1 MSRPIRRFLSSGDYT
16 TADPPGLRA
25 TARGSRNHGAIVRPF
40 GISSATL
47 LGCGVPGNQTMT
59 MLDRMRRH
67 KGWLKWSLAL
77 VILTFAFFFVP
88 NNGATTAGGISPEQV
103 LADVNGE
110 AITVAQFQR
119 RYGAQLQAYRNAY
132 GGQISE
138 QMLRQLGIDQQILQ
152 SLVDEQ
158 AVAVEARRQNL
169 RVTDVEV
176 RQRILSLPG
185 LMENGV
191 FIGETRYRQLLS
203 NQNPPLSTREFED
216 QLRSAIL
223 QEKLRTSVTGWM
235 SVPDA
240 DVAAEYRRRNEKVKL
255 ELVNLTADGFRSQV
269 AVTPADIQ
277 ARFDANKETYRI
289 GEKRKVRYALVEV
302 DKVRERVQVP
312 EADIQAFY
320 DQNKAQY
327 TTEGRVRASHILLK
341 TEGKDE
347 AAVKA
352 KAEDL
357 LKQARGG
364 ADFAALAKANSED
377 EGSAVNGGDLNY
389 FGRGQMV
396 PEFEQAAF
404 ALKAGE
410 ISDVIKTSFG
420 FHIIKVVES
429 QPETTRP
436 LAEVSPEIVDQLR
449 WQKAQQQAEQDGK
462 AMEAAIKSAADLDRV
477 AKERGLA
484 LVDSPFFL
492 RDEPIGELGAS
503 PDLASRAFSMK
514 DGEVTPALRVTR
526 GWVIATPAGT
536 QASYLPQLAEV
547 SDRVRDDVVREKA
560 ADLVKQRGQTI
571 ADELKKAAD
580 FTAAAKKAGFEAK
593 ASELVARGGAFPDIG
608 VNAALESAVFGLPV
622 GGVAG
627 PVPTPTGSVIAR
639 VAERADVTEAQI
651 TEGRDALREELVNQ
665 QRDRFFM
672 AYMAKAKTNL
682 KIEVKQDLLTQL
694 MGPMPAPPSFPAPAA
709 APVAVPGTP

>member
-1 MSRPIRRFLSSGDYT
+1 
-16 TADPPGLRA
+16 
-25 TARGSRNHGAIVRPF
+25 
-40 GISSATL
+40 
-47 LGCGVPGNQTMT
+47 MT

-88 NNGATTAGGISPEQV
+88 NNGATTAGVSPDQV

-110 AITVAQFQR
+110 PITVAQFQR
-119 RYGAQLQAYRNAY
+119 RYSAQLQAYRQAY

-169 RVTDVEV
+169 RVSDVEV

-191 FIGETRYRQLLS
+191 FIGEARYRQLLS

-240 DVAAEYRRRNEKVKL
+240 DVAAEFKRRNEKVKL
-255 ELVNLTADGFRSQV
+255 ELVHLTADGFRNQV
-269 AVTPADIQ
+269 AVTAADIQ

-312 EADIQAFY
+312 PADIQAFY

-327 TTEGRVRASHILLK
+327 STEGRVRASHILLK

-347 AAVKA
+347 AAVRA

-404 ALKAGE
+404 SLKSGD
-410 ISDVIKTSFG
+410 ISDLVKTTFG
-420 FHIIKVVES
+420 FHIIKVVDS

-436 LAEVSPEIVDQLR
+436 LADVTPEIVEQLK
-449 WQKAQQQAEQDGK
+449 WQKAQQQAEQDAK
-462 AMEAAIKSAADLDRV
+462 AMEATIKTAADLDRV
-477 AKERGLA
+477 AKERGVA
-484 LVDSPFFL
+484 VVESPLFL

-526 GWVIATPAGT
+526 GWVFATPAGK
-536 QASYLPQLAEV
+536 QDSYLPQLSEVAE
-547 SDRVRDDVVREKA
+547 RVRDDAVRDKA
-560 ADLVKQRGQTI
+560 AELVKTRGAAI

-593 ASELVARGGAFPDIG
+593 ASELVARGAALPDIG
-608 VNAALESAVFGLPV
+608 VNPVVEAAVFGLPV

-627 PVPTPTGSVIAR
+627 PVATPNGQVIAR

-651 TEGRDALREELVNQ
+651 AEGRDGLRQELVNQ
-665 QRDRFFM
+665 QRDRFFA
-672 AYMAKAKTNL
+672 AYMTKAKTGL
-682 KIEVKQDLLTQL
+682 KIGIRQELLAQL
-694 MGPMPAPPSFPAPAA
+694 MGPMPAAPAFPAP
-709 APVAVPGTP
+709 VPGAPQ

>member
-1 MSRPIRRFLSSGDYT
+1 
-16 TADPPGLRA
+16 
-25 TARGSRNHGAIVRPF
+25 
-40 GISSATL
+40 
-47 LGCGVPGNQTMT
+47 MT

-88 NNGATTAGGISPEQV
+88 NNGATTAGVSPDQV

-110 AITVAQFQR
+110 PITVAQFQR
-119 RYGAQLQAYRNAY
+119 RYSAQLQAYRQAY

-169 RVTDVEV
+169 RVSDVEV

-191 FIGETRYRQLLS
+191 FIGEARYRQLLS

-240 DVAAEYRRRNEKVKL
+240 DVAAEFKRRNEKVKL
-255 ELVNLTADGFRSQV
+255 ELVHLTADGFRNQV
-269 AVTPADIQ
+269 TVTPADIQ

-312 EADIQAFY
+312 PADIQAFY

-327 TTEGRVRASHILLK
+327 STEGRVRASHILLK

-347 AAVKA
+347 AAVRA

-404 ALKAGE
+404 SLKSGD
-410 ISDVIKTSFG
+410 ISDLVKTTFG
-420 FHIIKVVES
+420 FHIIKVVDS

-436 LAEVSPEIVDQLR
+436 LADVTPEIVEQLK
-449 WQKAQQQAEQDGK
+449 WQKAQQQAEQDAK
-462 AMEAAIKSAADLDRV
+462 AMEATIKTAADLDRV
-477 AKERGLA
+477 AKERGIT
-484 LVDSPFFL
+484 VVESPLFL
-492 RDEPIGELGAS
+492 RDEPIGDLGAS
-503 PDLASRAFSMK
+503 PDLATRAFSMK

-526 GWVIATPAGT
+526 GWVFATPVGT

-547 SDRVRDDVVREKA
+547 TDRVREDAVRDKA
-560 ADLVKQRGQTI
+560 AELVKSRAAAI

-593 ASELVARGGAFPDIG
+593 ASELVARGAALPDIG
-608 VNAALESAVFGLPV
+608 VNPVVEAAVFGLPV

-627 PVPTPTGSVIAR
+627 PIVTPNGQVIAR
-639 VAERADVTEAQI
+639 VAERADVTDAQI
-651 TEGRDALREELVNQ
+651 ADGRDGLRQELVNQ
-665 QRDRFFM
+665 QRDRFFA
-672 AYMAKAKTNL
+672 AYMTKAKTGL
-682 KIEVKQDLLTQL
+682 KIGIRQELLAQL
-694 MGPMPAPPSFPAPAA
+694 MGPMPAAPAFPAP
-709 APVAVPGTP
+709 VPGAPQ

>member
-1 MSRPIRRFLSSGDYT
+1 
-16 TADPPGLRA
+16 
-25 TARGSRNHGAIVRPF
+25 
-40 GISSATL
+40 
-47 LGCGVPGNQTMT
+47 MT

-88 NNGATTAGGISPEQV
+88 NNGATTAGVSPDQV

-110 AITVAQFQR
+110 PITVAQFQR
-119 RYGAQLQAYRNAY
+119 RYGAQLQAYRQAY

-169 RVTDVEV
+169 NVTDVEV

-191 FIGETRYRQLLS
+191 FIGEARYRQLLS

-240 DVAAEYRRRNEKVKL
+240 DVATEFKRRNEKVKL

-269 AVTPADIQ
+269 AVTAADIQ
-277 ARFDANKETYRI
+277 ARFDAVKETYRI

-302 DKVRERVQVP
+302 DKVRERVEVP
-312 EADIQAFY
+312 PADIQAFY

-327 TTEGRVRASHILLK
+327 STEGRVRASHILLK

-347 AAVKA
+347 AAVRA

-357 LKQARGG
+357 LKQARGS
-364 ADFAALAKANSED
+364 ADFAVLAKANSED

-404 ALKAGE
+404 ALKSGD
-410 ISDVIKTSFG
+410 ISDLVKTTFG
-420 FHIIKVVES
+420 FHIIKVVDS

-436 LAEVSPEIVDQLR
+436 LAEVTPEIVDQLK

-462 AMEAAIKSAADLDRV
+462 AMEATIKTAADLDRV
-477 AKERGLA
+477 AKERGIA
-484 LVDSPFFL
+484 AVESPLFL

-514 DGEVTPALRVTR
+514 DGDVTPALRVTR
-526 GWVIATPAGT
+526 GWVLATPAGK
-536 QASYLPQLAEV
+536 QDSYLPQLAEV
-547 SDRVRDDVVREKA
+547 AERVREDAVRDKA
-560 ADLVKQRGQTI
+560 AELVKTRAAAI

-580 FTAAAKKAGFEAK
+580 FTAAAVKAGFEAK
-593 ASELVARGGAFPDIG
+593 ASELVARGAALPDIG
-608 VNAALESAVFGLPV
+608 VNPEVEAAVFGLPV

-627 PVPTPTGSVIAR
+627 PIATPNGQVIAR

-651 TEGRDALREELVNQ
+651 AEGRDALRQELVNQ
-665 QRDRFFM
+665 QRDRFFT
-672 AYMAKAKTNL
+672 AYMAKAKTAL
-682 KIEVKQDLLTQL
+682 KIGIRQDLLAQI
-694 MGPMPAPPSFPAPAA
+694 MGPMPAAPAFPAP
-709 APVAVPGTP
+709 VPGAQ